1 MRIELRVPVNRVEGD
16 LDIEI
21 TIENNKIID
30 AKSIG
35 TLYRGFENILKGRDP
50 MDALVITPRVCGIC
64 SVSHLLASTKALEN
78 AYNITPPMQ
87 AIRLRNLSI
96 MAENFQSDLRQVYLM
111 FMPDFTN
118 SIYQNEDFFELANK
132 LYAPFKGEF
141 SKKVLDVTKDIL
153 KVIAYIGGQWPHTSH
168 MVPGGLSVVSDDL
181 EILRIKYLIE
191 KFQMWYEKEVLNNT
205 FEEFEK
211 VDSYD
216 KLNNFIQN
224 NPNSQISIFTN
235 IAKKTNLFEIGKS
248 GYGFINYPSID
259 TKNDSKIKASYF
271 DKEFHSLDINEI
283 TEDITYAWYKGDNEN
298 PMFEETIPDI
308 DKENG
313 YSFAKAPRY
322 KEKVAQTGPLGEEL
336 VLGNKLFLD
345 LYKKFG
351 DSVYV
356 RELARFLRPLRYIK
370 WMKEEI
376 ENIIKNIKEATYIK
390 PQILKNARGVGL
402 SHAARGALG
411 HWIEIENYKIKR
423 YQIIAPTTWNG
434 SPMDKFKQ
442 QGPWEKALI
451 GTEIKDIENPIEMG
465 HIIRSFD
472 PCLVCTVHYLDK
484 NMKVRV

>member
-21 TIENNKIID
+21 TIENNKIVD

-64 SVSHLLASTKALEN
+64 SVSHLLASTKALES
-78 AYNITPPMQ
+78 AYNVKPPMQ
-87 AIRLRNLSI
+87 AVRLRNLSI

-118 SIYQNEDFFELANK
+118 EIYKNKDFFEEATK

-141 SKKVLDVTKDIL
+141 TKKILDITKDIL
-153 KVIAYIGGQWPHTSH
+153 KIIAYIGGQWPHTSH
-168 MVPGGLSVVSDDL
+168 MVPGGLSVISDDL

-191 KFQMWYEKEVLNNT
+191 KFQIWYEKEVLNT
-205 FEEFEK
+205 SIEEFENI
-211 VDSYD
+211 DSYD
-216 KLNNFIQN
+216 KLIEFYKTH
-224 NPNSQISIFTN
+224 PNSQIAIFTK
-235 IAKKTNLFEIGKS
+235 IAKETNLFNIGKT

-259 TKNDSKIKASYF
+259 TDTFSKIPASFF
-271 DKEFHSLDINEI
+271 DTKSHNLDIDEI
-283 TEDITYAWYKGDNEN
+283 TEDVTYSWYKGESEN
-298 PMFEETIPDI
+298 PMYEETIPDI

-336 VLGNKLFLD
+336 VLENKLFLD
-345 LYKKFG
+345 LYTKFS

-376 ENIIKNIKEATYIK
+376 KNIIENIKEPTYIK
-390 PQILKNARGVGL
+390 PNILKNTRGIGL

-434 SPMDKFKQ
+434 SPMDKYNQK
-442 QGPWEKALI
+442 GPWEKALI